1 MYMLPKKTWSNEA
14 RERQRKQE
22 QDDEQKSHRTPE
34 EAIMGTSTTTTTT
47 LWTSSRG
54 DLSEHLTDAR
64 IRRPCRH
71 MWRVR
76 RMQR

>member
-34 EAIMGTSTTTTTT
+34 EAIMGTSTTTT

-54 DLSEHLTDAR
+54 DLSEHLADAR